1 MAKRKTTVKPKAA
14 ADLAAK
20 AQRTAGTEA
29 RETQRAS
36 NAKETAKALIDQ
48 VETADEGT
56 HLASANEEDAM
67 RKAAT
72 SPSVRK
78 AALDAGKK
86 DPIEKWGDP
95 DATPDQVRRAAFGV

>member
-1 MAKRKTTVKPKAA
+1 MAKKTRATTVKPKAA

-20 AQRTAGTEA
+20 AQKTQLTGA
-29 RETQRAS
+29 RA
-36 NAKETAKALIDQ
+36 TAKALVDQ
-48 VETADEGT
+48 VASEDTHT
-56 HLASANEEDAM
+56 HLASADEETAM

-72 SPSVRK
+72 SPAARK

-95 DATPDQVRRAAFGV
+95 DATPDQARRAAFGV

>member
-20 AQRTAGTEA
+20 APAA
-29 RETQRAS
+29 RLTG
-36 NAKETAKALIDQ
+36 AKATAKTLVDQ
-48 VETADEGT
+48 VEAEGEGT

-72 SPSVRK
+72 SPAARK

-95 DATPDQVRRAAFGV
+95 DAKPDQARRAAFGV